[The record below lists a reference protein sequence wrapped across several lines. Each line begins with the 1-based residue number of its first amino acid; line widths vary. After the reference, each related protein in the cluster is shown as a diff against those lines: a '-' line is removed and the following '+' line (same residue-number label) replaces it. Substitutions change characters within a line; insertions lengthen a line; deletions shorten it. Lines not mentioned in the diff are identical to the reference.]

1 MCFQESKRYLK
12 CIVGRDSAR
21 APRLH
26 RPADPL
32 AWLQREEGRKK
43 EVIIFMRHIQK
54 MRNRHIFAHDI
65 AEWINARVV
74 KIAVR
79 KGVKALAVEKGRSR
93 VPVLAKRSDRTIS
106 IFCRWCYHVNIVTGG
121 CGSLIA
127 CPVTSAKEV
136 MFSSA
141 SVSLFVC

>member
-1 MCFQESKRYLK
+1 
-12 CIVGRDSAR
+12 
-21 APRLH
+21 
-26 RPADPL
+26 
-32 AWLQREEGRKK
+32 
-43 EVIIFMRHIQK
+43 MRHIQK